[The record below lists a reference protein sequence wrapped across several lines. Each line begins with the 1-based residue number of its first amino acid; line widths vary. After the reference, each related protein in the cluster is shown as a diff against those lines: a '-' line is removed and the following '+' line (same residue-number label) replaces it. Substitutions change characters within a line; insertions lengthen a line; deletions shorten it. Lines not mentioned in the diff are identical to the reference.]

1 MWTTRIMYGGLVA
14 STLIGAVGCSNLP
27 GNKESQGAV
36 IGGLG
41 GAAAGAAVGGEHH
54 RLLGAILGGA
64 LGAGGGYVIG
74 ANSDKIMGHDTQSAT
89 QAQQQAQQN
98 PATAAQ
104 ARTAAT
110 ADINRDGFV
119 TLDEVVAMK
128 QAGLTDSQMLS
139 KLQATSQVFELTS
152 EQEKYLRDNGVS
164 QYVISQMETINQA
177 QRQQLLNQRGDV
189 IGRTPA
195 STSSSYPSTT
205 YPNTTYPATTSPSTS
220 TYPR

>member
-1 MWTTRIMYGGLVA
+1 MWINKLIYAGLLA
-14 STLIGAVGCSNLP
+14 STLLGAIGCSNLP
-27 GNKESQGAV
+27 GSKGSQGAV

-41 GAAAGAAVGGEHH
+41 GAAAGAAIGGEKH

-64 LGAGGGYVIG
+64 VGAGGGYVIG
-74 ANSDKIMGHDTQSAT
+74 ANSDKIMGKDTQGAT
-89 QAQQQAQQN
+89 QAQQQATQN

-119 TLDEVVAMK
+119 TLDEVVALR

-139 KLQATSQVFELTS
+139 KLRATDQVFELTT
-152 EQEKYLRDNGVS
+152 EQEKYLRDNGIS
-164 QYVISQMETINQA
+164 QNVIAQMETINQDK
-177 QRQQLLNQRGDV
+177 RQQILNQRGDV
-189 IGRTPA
+189 IGRSPS
-195 STSSSYPSTT
+195 STSSTYPS
-205 YPNTTYPATTSPSTS
+205 S

>member
-1 MWTTRIMYGGLVA
+1 MWINKLIYAGLLA
-14 STLIGAVGCSNLP
+14 SSLLGAIGCSNLP

-41 GAAAGAAVGGEHH
+41 GAAAGAAIGGEKH

-74 ANSDKIMGHDTQSAT
+74 ANSDKIMGKDSQGAT
-89 QAQQQAQQN
+89 QAQQQATQN

-104 ARTAAT
+104 ARTATT

-119 TLDEVVAMK
+119 TLDEVVALR

-139 KLQATSQVFELTS
+139 KLRATDQVFELTS
-152 EQEKYLRDNGVS
+152 EQEKYLRDNGIS
-164 QYVISQMETINQA
+164 QTVIAQMETINQDK
-177 QRQQLLNQRGDV
+177 RQQILNQRGDV
-189 IGRTPA
+189 IGRSPS
-195 STSSSYPSTT
+195 STSSTYPSTT
-205 YPNTTYPATTSPSTS
+205 SP
-220 TYPR
+220 R